1 MTDSP
6 DFKQKLKQK
15 QPQIGTVQELASA
28 EVTEILAGAG
38 FDWIWMDMEHSAI
51 DVPCMQRMLQAG
63 QHLCACIV
71 RSPSHDEVWI
81 KKILDAGADGII
93 LPLVNSA
100 EEAEKIIQLCKYP
113 PEGRRSVGL
122 ARAHGYG
129 MSFQKYIDEAN
140 QTISIILQIEHIDA
154 VNNIEAIVKV
164 PGIDALIIGPYDL
177 SGSMGK
183 IGQVNDPEVQEQIEK
198 VRQTCLNA
206 NMPMGIFT
214 PNPEEVKT
222 LIKKEYCL
230 IAVGIDTMLMGKA
243 VKEAIE
249 LSKG

>member
-1 MTDSP
+1 MINSP

-15 QPQIGTVQELASA
+15 QPLIGTVQELASA
-28 EVTEILAGAG
+28 EVTEILADAG

-63 QHLCACIV
+63 QHLCTCIV

-100 EEAEKIIQLCKYP
+100 EEAEKIIQFCKYP
-113 PEGRRSVGL
+113 PKGRRSVGL

-129 MSFQKYIDEAN
+129 MNFQKYINDAN

-183 IGQVNDPEVQEQIEK
+183 IGQTNDPEVQEQIEK

-214 PNPEEVKT
+214 ANPEEVKT
-222 LIKKEYCL
+222 LIKKGYCL

-243 VKEAIE
+243 VKEAIGI
-249 LSKG
+249 SRQ